1 MRNNIIYLL
10 ITLLLLSQK
19 FSVGQNNNWEWTRAF
34 GGHGADEIMS
44 ACADAYGNIYVA
56 GYFQDEIDI
65 DGIVLKSNGD
75 NDILLAKFSNQG
87 NLTWAK
93 KAGGNY
99 SENMIIS
106 EYAKKIKLDRD
117 GNIIVAGC
125 FMWEADFDGQTVQGP
140 GNSDIYIAKYTPEG
154 SLLWAKAY
162 GSEEHD
168 YLYDMDIDDNNIFIT
183 GQLTGPFV
191 SNGKDADI
199 SSSIFDIETG
209 TTPFIASFD
218 LEGDLK
224 WMRRDIGKVDKTLL
238 STDNN
243 NLYYALE
250 FSSDLLIGNNMHQV
264 TRNKDF
270 IIQCLSKQGNLVW
283 ERKFSSE
290 NNELIESIEA
300 DGKGGLLISGK
311 YGNIPELKSIRP
323 ENQAVNKDT
332 YFSIIGMDGSISWS
346 ENNNGPGYPGGTKF
360 SSFNENNYFSVD
372 VYSKPVTIC
381 GVELIPD
388 GKWHNSY
395 LAFHDSKG
403 RINEVMANVPGIIK
417 EVIPLNKTDFL
428 IVGNYLSSAN
438 APYDKNTEGGFIDFF
453 MGMRKL
459 PETKNLTNVP
469 TGFAPFEFEVTL
481 SPNPTSDYCTV
492 NVANISTADEI
503 IVADINGK
511 VLNRYFLCKIPFQ
524 MATDNLARGTYFIS
538 VKFQAMVVTKKLVVE

>member
-1 MRNNIIYLL
+1 MKNRHVYLFVAFIL
-10 ITLLLLSQK
+10 GLSN
-19 FSVGQNNNWEWTRAF
+19 FSVGQDNNWEWTRAF
-34 GGHGADEIMS
+34 GGNGADEIMS
-44 ACADAYGNIYVA
+44 ACTDAYGNIYVA
-56 GYFQDEIDI
+56 GYFQNEIDI
-65 DGIVLKSNGD
+65 DGNVLKSNGD
-75 NDILLAKFSNQG
+75 NDILIAKFSKQG
-87 NLTWAK
+87 NLVWAK
-93 KAGGNY
+93 RAGGTY
-99 SENMIIS
+99 SENLIIS
-106 EYAKKIKLDRD
+106 EYAKKIKLDNE
-117 GNIIVAGC
+117 GNLIVAGC
-125 FMWEADFDGQTVQGP
+125 FMWEADFDGYTVQGP
-140 GNSDIYIAKYTPEG
+140 GNSDIFIAKYTTSG

-162 GSEEHD
+162 GSKEHD
-168 YLYDMDIDDNNIFIT
+168 YLFDMDIDDNNIFIT
-183 GQLTGPFV
+183 GQLTGPFI
-191 SNGKDADI
+191 SDAEVADNNSKI
-199 SSSIFDIETG
+199 SIETG
-209 TTPFIASFD
+209 TTPIIAGFD
-218 LEGDLK
+218 FEGNLK

-332 YFSIIGMDGSISWS
+332 YFSKIGMDGSISWS
-346 ENNNGPGYPGGTKF
+346 ENNNSPGYPGGTKF
-360 SSFNENNYFSVD
+360 SSFNENTYFSVD

-395 LAFHDSKG
+395 LAFHDAKG
-403 RINEVMANVPGIIK
+403 RITEVMANVPGIIK
-417 EVIPLNKTDFL
+417 EVISLNKIDFL
-428 IVGNYLSSAN
+428 IIGNYLSSAN
-438 APYDKNTEGGFIDFF
+438 APYDENTEGGFIDFF

-459 PETKNLTNVP
+459 PESKNLTNVP
-469 TGFAPFEFEVTL
+469 TGIAPFEFEVTL

-492 NVANISTADEI
+492 NVVNISTADEI
-503 IVADINGK
+503 IIADINGK
-511 VLNRYFLCKIPFQ
+511 VLDRYFLCTTPFQ

-538 VKFQAMVVTKKLVVE
+538 VKFQAIVVTKKLVVE